1 MQGSLQSLV
10 EMFASGERCLVI
22 PVYQRNYDWKES
34 HCAKLFDDLVET
46 IVEGRPTHFFGSIV
60 YKVEGAVGEFTVID
74 GQQRLTTVNLLF
86 LALRDALESGS
97 IRGDSGL
104 ADRIFKEYL
113 HSEYAASKQKLKLK
127 PVKADADAYSRLF
140 KGPDSFDEDSR
151 ITANYR
157 YFLRRVAAGELTAQ
171 QLFDAIRKLQVMKLQ
186 LEASD
191 NAQLIFES
199 LNSTGLDLSE
209 ADLIRN
215 FVLMGLLPQDQ
226 EVLYDQF
233 WNQMEESVRY
243 DTSRFI
249 RHYMTA
255 KLGRTPRID
264 ELYEEFKKY
273 VKRNQLEV
281 PAVLADM
288 RDYARHYR
296 MIRDAGTGVPA
307 VDRLLRRYNLIDRD
321 VTLPLLLPVV
331 AEFRAGTITA
341 DDLGDVIRTVD
352 TYLTRRFVCG
362 YPTNALNKIF
372 ALLYREAAKRRRPG
386 DRFSDVMIFLLTRR
400 QGTGTFPTDQEFEDA
415 LRTKDFYHVSM
426 PQRSYLFECLENGNS
441 NDIRDIAGALSSGA
455 ISIEHIMPQ
464 TLTPEWRETL
474 GPDYE
479 RIHGTWLHRLAN
491 LTVTGYNASYS
502 NASFPHKRD
511 RADGF
516 HASPYRL
523 NALLRDAETWGEEQL
538 EQRAGSLVAAA
549 REYWPTPHSAYEP
562 EPDLRDV
569 EPMGEDTD
577 FTGRSIRAWEYQGAP
592 NPVTTWKAMLI
603 QVVRLLAEQDS
614 AGIHR
619 RASRGDWWK
628 IRHDHAATVE
638 SGYSEVV
645 PGIDVYTANST
656 ASKMW
661 ILRDV
666 FHHLGLDT
674 DDLVFHL
681 TPEEATLDG

>member
-46 IVEGRPTHFFGSIV
+46 IVDDRPTHFFGSIV

-86 LALRDALESGS
+86 LALRDALADGTVKGEH
-97 IRGDSGL
+97 GL

-113 HSEYAASKQKLKLK
+113 HSEYAAAGQKLKLK

-140 KGPDSFDEDSR
+140 KGPEFFDEDSR

-157 YFLRRVAAGELTAQ
+157 YFLRRLAAGELTSQ
-171 QLFDAIRKLQVMKLQ
+171 QLFEAIRKLQVMKLQ

-215 FVLMGLLPQDQ
+215 FVLMGLVPEEQ

-233 WNQMEESVRY
+233 WNRMEQNVRY

-255 KLGRTPRID
+255 KLGRTPKID
-264 ELYEEFKKY
+264 ELYEEFKRY
-273 VKRNQLEV
+273 IKRNQLEV
-281 PAVLADM
+281 PLVLADM
-288 RDYARHYR
+288 RDYSHHYR
-296 MIRDAGTGVPA
+296 TIRDAATGVGT

-331 AEFRAGTITA
+331 AEFGAGTITPE
-341 DDLGDVIRTVD
+341 DLSKVIRTID

-372 ALLYREAAKRRRPG
+372 ALLYREAAKRRPPV
-386 DRFSDVMIFLLTRR
+386 DRFSDVMIHLLTRR

-441 NDIRDIAGALSSGA
+441 NDIRDIAGALSSGS

-464 TLTPEWRETL
+464 TLTPEWQETL
-474 GPDYE
+474 GPDFE
-479 RIHGTWLHRLAN
+479 RIHATWLHRLAN

-502 NASFPHKRD
+502 NASFTHKRD
-511 RADGF
+511 RPDGF
-516 HASPYRL
+516 RATPYRL
-523 NALLRDAETWGEEQL
+523 NSLLRDAETWGEDQL
-538 EQRAGSLVAAA
+538 EQRSQALVDAALN
-549 REYWPTPHSAYEP
+549 YWPTPLSDYEP

-577 FTGRSIRAWEYQGAP
+577 FTGRTIRVWEYQGVQHA
-592 NPVTTWKAMLI
+592 VTTWKAMLI
-603 QVVRLLAEQDS
+603 QVAQVLAEQDF

-619 RASRGDWWK
+619 RATRGDWWRT
-628 IRHDHAATVE
+628 RHDHAAPTE
-638 SGYSEVV
+638 GGYSEVG

-661 ILRDV
+661 ILRDI
-666 FHHLGLDT
+666 FRHLGLDT
-674 DDLVFHL
+674 DELVFHL
-681 TPEEATLDG
+681 APEAATFDE

>member
-46 IVEGRPTHFFGSIV
+46 IVEDRPTHFFGSIV

-86 LALRDALESGS
+86 LALRDALNNGTIQGE
-97 IRGDSGL
+97 SGL
-104 ADRIFKEYL
+104 AERIFKEYL

-157 YFLRRVAAGELTAQ
+157 DFLRRVAAGELTAQ
-171 QLFDAIRKLQVMKLQ
+171 QLFEAIRKLQVMKLQ

-226 EVLYDQF
+226 EILYDQF
-233 WNQMEESVRY
+233 WNRMEENVRY

-288 RDYARHYR
+288 RDYSRHYR
-296 MIRDAGTGVPA
+296 TIRDAATGVPA

-331 AEFRAGTITA
+331 AEFR
-341 DDLGDVIRTVD
+341 
-352 TYLTRRFVCG
+352 
-362 YPTNALNKIF
+362 
-372 ALLYREAAKRRRPG
+372 
-386 DRFSDVMIFLLTRR
+386 
-400 QGTGTFPTDQEFEDA
+400 
-415 LRTKDFYHVSM
+415 
-426 PQRSYLFECLENGNS
+426 
-441 NDIRDIAGALSSGA
+441 LS
-455 ISIEHIMPQ
+455 
-464 TLTPEWRETL
+464 
-474 GPDYE
+474 
-479 RIHGTWLHRLAN
+479 
-491 LTVTGYNASYS
+491 
-502 NASFPHKRD
+502 
-511 RADGF
+511 
-516 HASPYRL
+516 
-523 NALLRDAETWGEEQL
+523 
-538 EQRAGSLVAAA
+538 
-549 REYWPTPHSAYEP
+549 
-562 EPDLRDV
+562 
-569 EPMGEDTD
+569 
-577 FTGRSIRAWEYQGAP
+577 
-592 NPVTTWKAMLI
+592 
-603 QVVRLLAEQDS
+603 
-614 AGIHR
+614 
-619 RASRGDWWK
+619 
-628 IRHDHAATVE
+628 
-638 SGYSEVV
+638 
-645 PGIDVYTANST
+645 
-656 ASKMW
+656 
-661 ILRDV
+661 
-666 FHHLGLDT
+666 
-674 DDLVFHL
+674 
-681 TPEEATLDG
+681 